1 MWGRCHAGNVGALP
15 FWTWAQATESGEG
28 IYSFSDSVMY
38 DEAMRCAVQR
48 GRHHFRVCKPT
59 LPIFS
64 ESKSVDAVRTG
75 LLQAKPHGLTLML
88 PASHLPTRTFDFDLY
103 IVMRKVRKGW
113 KGHSFSCVPPQI
125 CVLLSSWRQPQT
137 SGHSPRICGSGD
149 AGPLRRLRGARAA
162 EPDTSLLHELRER
175 LGDRIR

>member
-1 MWGRCHAGNVGALP
+1 MWGRCHAGNVGALS

-38 DEAMRCAVQR
+38 DEALRCAVQR

-125 CVLLSSWRQPQT
+125 CVLSLSLELVEAASNIWAFAQNLWKRRRWAPPPP
-137 SGHSPRICGSGD
+137 PR
-149 AGPLRRLRGARAA
+149 
-162 EPDTSLLHELRER
+162 RE
-175 LGDRIR
+175 GC